1 MGIPPKEIHVSTVTN
16 AVICSKE
23 QYDYPPLVVFVSL
36 PAQVDDETK
45 PGEKKT
51 VGEVHTYACM
61 THLSPELKQQVRSEL
76 SDVREK
82 IEMARRADSQAQAR
96 AAITV
101 QEMPFDKPAGYDS
114 WTEEKKKEYLE
125 NQRAMKQSK
134 LILPS

>member
-1 MGIPPKEIHVSTVTN
+1 MGLPPKEIHVSTLTN

-23 QYDYPPLVVFVSL
+23 QYDYPPLVVFVAL
-36 PAQVDDETK
+36 PAQVADETK
-45 PGEKKT
+45 PGEKRT

-61 THLSPELKQQVRSEL
+61 THLSEELKQKVRSEL

-82 IEMARRADSQAQAR
+82 IEMARRADAQAQAR

-101 QEMPFDKPAGYDS
+101 QEMPFDKPEGYDS
-114 WTEEKKKEYLE
+114 WPAEKKREYQA
-125 NQRAMKQSK
+125 NQEAMKKSK

>member
-36 PAQVDDETK
+36 PAQVADETK

-82 IEMARRADSQAQAR
+82 IEMARRADAQAQAR
-96 AAITV
+96 AAI
-101 QEMPFDKPAGYDS
+101 ENPEKPKDS
-114 WTEEKKKEYLE
+114 KI
-125 NQRAMKQSK
+125 
-134 LILPS
+134 ILPS